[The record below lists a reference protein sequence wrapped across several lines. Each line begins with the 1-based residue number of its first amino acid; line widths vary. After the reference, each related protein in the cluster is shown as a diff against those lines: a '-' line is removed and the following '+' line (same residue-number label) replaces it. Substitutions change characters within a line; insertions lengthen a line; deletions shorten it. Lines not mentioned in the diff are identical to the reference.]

1 MKKIQEQESKLARLS
16 EDEKRKEE
24 HLKKRKEAWEDKLKK
39 KQEKVFQLH
48 IHLIAYICDN
58 YRKIC

>member
-24 HLKKRKEAWEDKLKK
+24 HLRKRKEAWEDKLKK
-39 KQEKVFQLH
+39 KQEKVFQ
-48 IHLIAYICDN
+48 
-58 YRKIC
+58 